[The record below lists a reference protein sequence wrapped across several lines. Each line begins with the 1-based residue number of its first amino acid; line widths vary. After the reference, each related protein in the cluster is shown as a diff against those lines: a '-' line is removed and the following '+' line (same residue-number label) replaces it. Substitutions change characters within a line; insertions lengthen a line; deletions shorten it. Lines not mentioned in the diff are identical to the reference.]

1 MDIFQDA
8 NPKSNYLEQLN
19 LNLYSL
25 KTESKVIKGVKLA
38 QKNFECQLKKTGL
51 NKKTYKVTAVNSVW
65 EKLGYFFA

>member
-19 LNLYSL
+19 LSL